1 MVLTE
6 SKYFDHLTVF
16 RNKKY
21 ITFRLRMPILSI
33 PHQLIFLETVIFVRA
48 TFYLEHFTI
57 TRRTAW
63 IQVPTAIYSSSLR
76 LFDSVNMISINK
88 INYCM
93 QYDAQYFFIEWFFI
107 LQTFSMKYLI
117 VIEAISHTL
126 KMQALLVVISSP
138 FILVA
143 EINFFE
149 NLK

>member
-1 MVLTE
+1 
-6 SKYFDHLTVF
+6 
-16 RNKKY
+16 
-21 ITFRLRMPILSI
+21 
-33 PHQLIFLETVIFVRA
+33 
-48 TFYLEHFTI
+48 
-57 TRRTAW
+57 
-63 IQVPTAIYSSSLR
+63 
-76 LFDSVNMISINK
+76 
-88 INYCM
+88 M